1 MRVPATTDPDT
12 ISADYTLRPSELAD
26 TLALLVEARQT
37 TMVWGPPGSAKS
49 QIAQQ
54 VAHTDADLIKT
65 AIGRVVLA
73 CALKH
78 HTRRGERDPER
89 WQRASQLVTHGLLR
103 DAGFKLPTDA
113 EAWDGISVEKAYDRL
128 PEPQDGEGG
137 EDTSPPSSA
146 PDGGG
151 DATALQSD
159 GGDDDDD
166 DDPSHGDDPQGDD
179 APGES
184 LGDDP
189 QDQDASSEGC
199 ETGAPPSFDPSG
211 TE

>member
-1 MRVPATTDPDT
+1 MGIARSTYYHDPKR
-12 ISADYTLRPSELAD
+12 SADD
-26 TLALLVEARQT
+26 TALVEA
-37 TMVWGPPGSAKS
+37 MHA
-49 QIAQQ
+49 
-54 VAHTDADLIKT
+54 IKD
-65 AIGRVVLA
+65 
-73 CALKH
+73 
-78 HTRRGERDPER
+78 E
-89 WQRASQLVTHGLLR
+89 
-103 DAGFKLPTDA
+103 F
-113 EAWDGISVEKAYDRL
+113 EAYGWDGISVEKAYDRL

-189 QDQDASSEGC
+189 QDQDASGEGC

-211 TE
+211 TEPLRVCRRLQLLRKWSHYEQDKEQVFF